1 MAFGVGSVVTNLGY
15 AIAAKRMIGSTPSQA
30 EPKFIAMGTGA
41 TGAARTAAV
50 TDTALSAEHET
61 RATGTSSTVT
71 TSVTNDTYQVVGT
84 VTATTSRSVD
94 EAGQFDVVTSSS
106 GNMFTSFTFNV
117 ISLNTGDSIQF
128 TIQTQ
133 YS

>member
-1 MAFGVGSVVTNLGY
+1 MPFGTASVVTEVGY
-15 AIAAKRMIGSTPSQA
+15 AIAAKRMVGATPAQA
-30 EPKFIAMGTGA
+30 EPKYVAMGTGA
-41 TGAARTAAV
+41 TSAGRTAAI

-61 RATGTSSTVT
+61 RATGTASTVT
-71 TSVTNDTYQVVGT
+71 TTYTNDTYQVVGT
-84 VTATTSRSVD
+84 VTATTSRAVD

-106 GNMFTSFTFNV
+106 GNMFNSFTFSV
-117 ISLNTGDSIQF
+117 INLNSGDSIQF